1 MFVRG
6 QNLAAP
12 SVLDANEPLVTSET
26 PISEAS
32 LQAHIK
38 EACKK
43 YDDARVEYSAV
54 VDKEE
59 QRRKVEQ
66 LSSMNKDRQK
76 EKFPTYDIQTQFE
89 FRRRLGHGSFSHVDE
104 VQEASTRSLYACKR
118 VRLDNQSS
126 TPPGRLEDLAQ
137 EEVNIMRRLRH
148 QHIASVLMGNKDL
161 NYYNIF
167 MVPVADCNLRQY
179 LENCTGSGYKPA
191 NLNPIFQWFGCI
203 LNALNHAHNL
213 SIKHRDI
220 KPSNILI
227 KDKTPYL
234 ADFGLAKDFSEQESS
249 FSEASSVEGTP
260 QYFAPEYQS
269 GERYGRSADVF
280 ALGCVFSEMLTVA
293 NYKSIDEYKNWRR
306 PPQAT
311 HGSFAFR
318 NSLPKVR
325 EWLHQIQK
333 SQKSQLNDILVD
345 QTLGMLHQDPEQR
358 PTAQDGVHILHRK
371 PALFCKVCK

>member
-6 QNLAAP
+6 QNLATPIVPA
-12 SVLDANEPLVTSET
+12 ANELLVTSET

-32 LQAHIK
+32 LQAHTK
-38 EACKK
+38 EAGKK
-43 YDDARVEYSAV
+43 YEDARVEYRAV

-59 QRRKVEQ
+59 QRRKVKQ
-66 LSSMNKDRQK
+66 DSSLSRDRQK
-76 EKFPTYDIQTQFE
+76 GKFPAYDIQLQFE
-89 FRRRLGHGSFSHVDE
+89 FQRRLGQGSFSHVDE
-104 VQEASTRSLYACKR
+104 VQELSTGSFYACKR
-118 VRLDNQSS
+118 VRLDIQSS
-126 TPPGRLEDLAQ
+126 TTRGGLEDLAQ

-148 QHIASVLMGNKDL
+148 QHIASVLLGNKDL

-179 LENCTGSGYKPA
+179 LENCTESGYKPA
-191 NLNPIFQWFGCI
+191 SLNPIFQWFGCI

>member
-1 MFVRG
+1 MFVRR
-6 QNLAAP
+6 QLLATT
-12 SVLDANEPLVTSET
+12 SVLDANESLVTSET

-38 EACKK
+38 DACKK
-43 YDDARVEYSAV
+43 YEDAKVEYRAV
-54 VDKEE
+54 VDEEE
-59 QRRKVEQ
+59 QRRKVKQ
-66 LSSMNKDRQK
+66 HFSLNKDRQK
-76 EKFPTYDIQTQFE
+76 DKMHTYDIQTQFD
-89 FRRRLGHGSFSHVDE
+89 FKRILGRGSFSRVDE
-104 VQEASTRSLYACKR
+104 VQEASTGKLYACKR
-118 VRLDNQSS
+118 VHLDIQSS
-126 TPPGRLEDLAQ
+126 TAPGGLEDLAQ
-137 EEVNIMRRLRH
+137 EEVNIMQRLRH
-148 QHIASVLMGNKDL
+148 QHIASVLFGNKDL
-161 NYYNIF
+161 NHYNIF
-167 MVPVADCNLRQY
+167 MVPVADCNLRRY
-179 LENCTGSGYKPA
+179 LENCTESGYKPA
-191 NLNPIFQWFGCI
+191 ELNPIFQWFGCI

-249 FSEASSVEGTP
+249 FSEASLVEGTP

-293 NYKSIDEYKNWRR
+293 NYKSIDEYKTWRRR

-318 NSLPKVR
+318 DSLPKVR
-325 EWLHQIQK
+325 EWLRQIE
-333 SQKSQLNDILVD
+333 KSQLNDILVH

-358 PTAQDGVHILHRK
+358 PTAQDGVHTLYRQR
-371 PALFCKVCK
+371 ALFCRVCK